1 MRSILHDT
9 VVTGNKQYKNNA
21 IQAYYTPVVKHKPT
35 INWIIQA
42 LLWSRKVNTET

>member
-1 MRSILHDT
+1 MHDT
-9 VVTGNKQYKNNA
+9 VVTGNIQNKA
-21 IQAYYTPVVKHKPT
+21 IQAYYTTVVKQKPT